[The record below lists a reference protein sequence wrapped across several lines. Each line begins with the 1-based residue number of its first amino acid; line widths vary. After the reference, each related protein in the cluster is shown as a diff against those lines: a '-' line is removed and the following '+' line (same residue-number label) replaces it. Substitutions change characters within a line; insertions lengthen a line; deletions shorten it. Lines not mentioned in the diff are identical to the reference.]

1 MKRIGRGLYE
11 EEKICLASFVWISCT
26 LHIVRNCVLDFPRWP
41 IFSSNVSLLLSVSNF
56 YFCRFCFSVWLK
68 SKKKYFLILFFGFS
82 VLLYEY
88 TTFGLSNMIQNGFQ
102 TIWIPSIFY
111 FVFYSFLSF
120 AGMVTGYYITKVKIL
135 SSKKK

>member
-1 MKRIGRGLYE
+1 MKKKKSVWLPLHGYLVLYILLE
-11 EEKICLASFVWISCT
+11 IAFWIFWDGAFSVAM
-26 LHIVRNCVLDFPRWP
+26 LVYFYLFPISIFAVSVLE
-41 IFSSNVSLLLSVSNF
+41 
-56 YFCRFCFSVWLK
+56 SVWLK

-120 AGMVTGYYITKVKIL
+120 AGMVTGYYITKVKML

>member
-1 MKRIGRGLYE
+1 MKKKKSVWLPLYGY
-11 EEKICLASFVWISCT
+11 L
-26 LHIVRNCVLDFPRWP
+26 VLY
-41 IFSSNVSLLLSVSNF
+41 LLLEIAFWIFRDGPFSVAMLVYF
-56 YFCRFCFSVWLK
+56 YLFPISIFVVSVLESVWLK

>member
-1 MKRIGRGLYE
+1 MLVYFY
-11 EEKICLASFVWISCT
+11 LF
-26 LHIVRNCVLDFPRWP
+26 P
-41 IFSSNVSLLLSVSNF
+41 IFIFVVSVLE
-56 YFCRFCFSVWLK
+56 SVWLK

>member
-1 MKRIGRGLYE
+1 MKKKKSVLLPLYGYLVLYILLE
-11 EEKICLASFVWISCT
+11 IAFWIFRDGS
-26 LHIVRNCVLDFPRWP
+26 
-41 IFSSNVSLLLSVSNF
+41 
-56 YFCRFCFSVWLK
+56 FSVAMLVYFYLFPISIFVVSVLESMWLK

-102 TIWIPSIFY
+102 TIWTPSIFY

-120 AGMVTGYYITKVKIL
+120 AGMVTSYYITKVKML